1 MLTVV
6 TGLPG
11 SGKTAGVVE
20 RFLMPLAAKDWQE
33 NASTPDGEKV
43 VIKRRLFTNINGLLL
58 EHELI
63 DADDLLRWHEWV
75 KPGDLI
81 VFDEVQKPWPLTGA
95 NKEQPKC
102 ITELETHRHYGI
114 DMILMTQHPMLIN
127 AAIVR
132 LAGQHLHIRK
142 LGNSRFATIYEWD
155 GVSRTLLYKNAFAK
169 KAWRRSKAAEKV
181 YRSSSLHTKQK
192 RAIPTVLWVVLA
204 CLLIFPFGAWKW
216 SGDFRERYFGGK
228 PLIPGVGPGEKAAV
242 TPPGASP
249 PSSGGTALAAGPR
262 VAIDD
267 ATAWIPRDPARPESA
282 PAYDEVRKVAV
293 MPVVAGCIR
302 MGNRTRCVTQQ
313 GTDAGLS
320 EHDATAWLVAGRFNP
335 YAVQTAAA
343 GGMPHASG
351 QNAPEARAGAA
362 LTVIDGP
369 GWRDP
374 LGMQGQQGSRR

>member
-20 RFLMPLAAKDWQE
+20 RFLMPLAAKDWAE
-33 NASTPDGEKV
+33 SAITPDGEKV
-43 VIKRRLFTNINGLLL
+43 TIKRKLFTNINGLLL

-63 DADDLLRWHEWV
+63 DAADLMRWQEWV

-95 NKEQPKC
+95 NKDQPKC

-192 RAIPTVLWVVLA
+192 RAVPTVLFVILA
-204 CLLIFPFGAWKW
+204 CLVLFPLGAWKW

-228 PLIPGVGPGEKAAV
+228 PLIAAPAEKAGGAV
-242 TPPGASP
+242 AS
-249 PSSGGTALAAGPR
+249 AHAAGTDSAGGPVAR
-262 VAIDD
+262 GAIDD
-267 ATAWIPRDPARPESA
+267 ATAWTPRVSMRPESA
-282 PAYDEVRKVAV
+282 PAYDDLRKVVA
-293 MPVVAGCIR
+293 MPVVAGAMCNAK
-302 MGNRTRCVTQQ
+302 GCRCVTQQ
-313 GTDAGLS
+313 APARASLMLSAGL
-320 EHDATAWLVAGRFNP
+320 G
-335 YAVQTAAA
+335 
-343 GGMPHASG
+343 
-351 QNAPEARAGAA
+351 
-362 LTVIDGP
+362 
-369 GWRDP
+369 
-374 LGMQGQQGSRR
+374 

>member
-1 MLTVV
+1 MLTVI

-33 NASTPDGEKV
+33 QAITPDGDKV
-43 VIKRRLFTNINGLLL
+43 TVKRRLLTNINGLLL
-58 EHELI
+58 EHEKI
-63 DADDLLRWHEWV
+63 DADDLAKWHEWA

-169 KAWRRSKAAEKV
+169 KPWRRSKDAEKV

-192 RAIPTVLWVVLA
+192 RAIPTVLFVIIA
-204 CLLIFPFGAWKW
+204 CLIGFPALAWKF
-216 SGDFRERYFGGK
+216 GGNFQERYFGGK
-228 PLIPGVGPGEKAAV
+228 PLIPVATPAQPGGKAPHEPVAASSAPTAPV
-242 TPPGASP
+242 PTPPASSP
-249 PSSGGTALAAGPR
+249 VREPVFAGCARIRERCQCFDTAGFPVDKDKLFCEDATR
-262 VAIDD
+262 VASGIGKALEIISD
-267 ATAWIPRDPARPESA
+267 A
-282 PAYDEVRKVAV
+282 
-293 MPVVAGCIR
+293 
-302 MGNRTRCVTQQ
+302 
-313 GTDAGLS
+313 
-320 EHDATAWLVAGRFNP
+320 NP
-335 YAVQTAAA
+335 YREQLERQRWADDDREVFAA
-343 GGMPHASG
+343 M
-351 QNAPEARAGAA
+351 ARREDMKRAKE
-362 LTVIDGP
+362 
-369 GWRDP
+369 R
-374 LGMQGQQGSRR
+374 

>member
-1 MLTVV
+1 MLTVI

-33 NASTPDGEKV
+33 EAITPEGEKV
-43 VIKRRLFTNINGLLL
+43 TVKRRLFTNINGLLL
-58 EHELI
+58 EHEKL
-63 DADDLLRWHEWV
+63 DADDLMKWPEWV

-169 KAWRRSKAAEKV
+169 KPWRRSKAAEKV

-192 RAIPTVLWVVLA
+192 RAIPTVLFVIVA
-204 CLLIFPFGAWKW
+204 CLIAFPLMAWKF
-216 SGDFRERYFGGK
+216 GGNFTERYFSGK
-228 PLIPGVGPGEKAAV
+228 PLIPGTAHAGAPATATGGAAAV
-242 TPPGASP
+242 PAGQAGAPVTSPDGQPGAAA
-249 PSSGGTALAAGPR
+249 SGATQVVFSGCAAIRQRCECLDTRGGIVDKPMDVCR
-262 VAIDD
+262 SL
-267 ATAWIPRDPARPESA
+267 TSA
-282 PAYDEVRKVAV
+282 PAGVGKALDIIRDGSPYRERLERQRWADNDENVLAYMGRRGEEQAREAATSAARSPVAK
-293 MPVVAGCIR
+293 
-302 MGNRTRCVTQQ
+302 Q
-313 GTDAGLS
+313 
-320 EHDATAWLVAGRFNP
+320 
-335 YAVQTAAA
+335 
-343 GGMPHASG
+343 
-351 QNAPEARAGAA
+351 
-362 LTVIDGP
+362 
-369 GWRDP
+369 
-374 LGMQGQQGSRR
+374 

>member
-1 MLTVV
+1 MLTVI

-33 NASTPDGEKV
+33 QAITPDGEKITV
-43 VIKRRLFTNINGLLL
+43 KRRLLTNINGLLL
-58 EHELI
+58 EHEKI
-63 DADDLLRWHEWV
+63 DADDLARWHEWA

-169 KAWRRSKAAEKV
+169 KAWRRSKDAEKV

-192 RAIPTVLWVVLA
+192 RAIPTVLFVIIA
-204 CLLIFPFGAWKW
+204 CLVGFPALAWKFGG
-216 SGDFRERYFGGK
+216 SFQERYFGGK
-228 PLIPGVGPGEKAAV
+228 PLIPVATPAQPGGKAPHEPVA
-242 TPPGASP
+242 AS
-249 PSSGGTALAAGPR
+249 S
-262 VAIDD
+262 
-267 ATAWIPRDPARPESA
+267 
-282 PAYDEVRKVAV
+282 
-293 MPVVAGCIR
+293 
-302 MGNRTRCVTQQ
+302 
-313 GTDAGLS
+313 
-320 EHDATAWLVAGRFNP
+320 
-335 YAVQTAAA
+335 
-343 GGMPHASG
+343 
-351 QNAPEARAGAA
+351 APEAPLPTPPASSPVREPAFAGCARIRDRCQCFDTAGFPVDKDKLFCEDATRVASGIGKALEIISDANPYREQLERQRWADDDREVFAAMARREDMKRAKE
-362 LTVIDGP
+362 
-369 GWRDP
+369 R
-374 LGMQGQQGSRR
+374 

>member
-1 MLTVV
+1 MLTVI

-20 RFLMPLAAKDWQE
+20 RFLMPLAAKDWEEQ
-33 NASTPDGEKV
+33 AITPDGEKV
-43 VIKRRLFTNINGLLL
+43 TVKRRLLTNINGLLL
-58 EHELI
+58 EHEKI
-63 DADDLLRWHEWV
+63 EAEDLMRWPEWA

-169 KAWRRSKAAEKV
+169 KPWRRSKDAEKI

-192 RAIPTVLWVVLA
+192 RAIPTVLFVILA
-204 CLLIFPFGAWKW
+204 CLVAFPLIAWKFGG
-216 SGDFRERYFGGK
+216 SFKERYFGGK
-228 PLIPGVGPGEKAAV
+228 PLIATETAKANAPGASAPGAAIQPGQPGATPPASSSSSSQAHAEPVFAGCAAIRNRCECLDTKGGLVDKPLDVCKSLTAAAPGVGKALEIIPDRNPYVEQLERQRWADNDRDV
-242 TPPGASP
+242 
-249 PSSGGTALAAGPR
+249 LAY
-262 VAIDD
+262 IDRRQQAQ
-267 ATAWIPRDPARPESA
+267 ATAART
-282 PAYDEVRKVAV
+282 
-293 MPVVAGCIR
+293 PVK
-302 MGNRTRCVTQQ
+302 
-313 GTDAGLS
+313 
-320 EHDATAWLVAGRFNP
+320 H
-335 YAVQTAAA
+335 
-343 GGMPHASG
+343 
-351 QNAPEARAGAA
+351 
-362 LTVIDGP
+362 
-369 GWRDP
+369 
-374 LGMQGQQGSRR
+374 

>member
-1 MLTVV
+1 MLTVI

-33 NASTPDGEKV
+33 QAITPDGEKV
-43 VIKRRLFTNINGLLL
+43 TVKRRLLTNINGLLL
-58 EHELI
+58 EHEKI
-63 DADDLLRWHEWV
+63 DADDLAKWHEWA

-169 KAWRRSKAAEKV
+169 KAWRRSKDAEKV

-192 RAIPTVLWVVLA
+192 RAIPTVLFVIIA
-204 CLLIFPFGAWKW
+204 CLIGFPALAWKF
-216 SGDFRERYFGGK
+216 GGNFKERYFGGK
-228 PLIPGVGPGEKAAV
+228 PLIPVSTPAQPGGKGPAD
-242 TPPGASP
+242 
-249 PSSGGTALAAGPR
+249 ALAASN
-262 VAIDD
+262 VAGAPLTP
-267 ATAWIPRDPARPESA
+267 ATTESA
-282 PAYDEVRKVAV
+282 AHSPAF
-293 MPVVAGCIR
+293 AGCARIR
-302 MGNRTRCVTQQ
+302 DRCDCMDT
-313 GTDAGLS
+313 
-320 EHDATAWLVAGRFNP
+320 AGRLVDKPIQYCQDLTRAPPGVGKALEIISDANP
-335 YAVQTAAA
+335 YREQLERLRWAEDDRNVFAA
-343 GGMPHASG
+343 M
-351 QNAPEARAGAA
+351 ARREDVKRAQA
-362 LTVIDGP
+362 
-369 GWRDP
+369 R
-374 LGMQGQQGSRR
+374 

>member
-1 MLTVV
+1 MLTVI

-33 NASTPDGEKV
+33 EAITPGGEKV
-43 VIKRRLFTNINGLLL
+43 TVKRRLFTNINGLLL
-58 EHELI
+58 EHEKI
-63 DADDLLRWHEWV
+63 DAEDLLKWPEWV

-169 KAWRRSKAAEKV
+169 KPWRRSKEAEKV

-192 RAIPTVLWVVLA
+192 RAIPTVLFVILV
-204 CLLIFPFGAWKW
+204 CLIAFPVMVWKFGDNFK
-216 SGDFRERYFGGK
+216 DRYFSGK
-228 PLIPGVGPGEKAAV
+228 PLIPTAQPVDAAPKAGAVASVGGTQSVAGASGGPPAKAPGAPSEPVFAGCAAIRDRCECLDTRGGVVDKPMDVCKSLTAARPGVGKALEIISDANPYRERLERLRWADNDERV
-242 TPPGASP
+242 LASMARRSEELAREAAT
-249 PSSGGTALAAGPR
+249 PSSRSLTA
-262 VAIDD
+262 
-267 ATAWIPRDPARPESA
+267 
-282 PAYDEVRKVAV
+282 K
-293 MPVVAGCIR
+293 
-302 MGNRTRCVTQQ
+302 Q
-313 GTDAGLS
+313 
-320 EHDATAWLVAGRFNP
+320 
-335 YAVQTAAA
+335 
-343 GGMPHASG
+343 
-351 QNAPEARAGAA
+351 
-362 LTVIDGP
+362 
-369 GWRDP
+369 
-374 LGMQGQQGSRR
+374 

>member
-1 MLTVV
+1 MLTVI

-20 RFLMPLAAKDWQE
+20 RFLMPLAAKDWAE
-33 NASTPDGEKV
+33 EAITPEGEKV
-43 VIKRRLFTNINGLLL
+43 TVKRRLFTNINGLLL
-58 EHELI
+58 EHEKI
-63 DADDLLRWHEWV
+63 DADDLMKWPEWV

-169 KAWRRSKAAEKV
+169 KPWRRSKAAEKA

-192 RAIPTVLWVVLA
+192 RAIPTVLFVIVL
-204 CLLIFPFGAWKW
+204 CLIAFPLMAWKF
-216 SGDFRERYFGGK
+216 GGNFTDRYFSGK
-228 PLIPGVGPGEKAAV
+228 PLIPGTASAGAPAKATANAA
-242 TPPGASP
+242 ASSAL
-249 PSSGGTALAAGPR
+249 PSSGPATIPDGP
-262 VAIDD
+262 
-267 ATAWIPRDPARPESA
+267 PP
-282 PAYDEVRKVAV
+282 
-293 MPVVAGCIR
+293 
-302 MGNRTRCVTQQ
+302 
-313 GTDAGLS
+313 
-320 EHDATAWLVAGRFNP
+320 
-335 YAVQTAAA
+335 AAA
-343 GGMPHASG
+343 GGATQVVFSG
-351 QNAPEARAGAA
+351 CAAMRDRCDCLDTKGAIVEKPMDVCRSLTKAPPGVGKALEIIADTNPYRDRLERQRWADNDENVLAYMGRRSDDQAREAV
-362 LTVIDGP
+362 LP
-369 GWRDP
+369 S
-374 LGMQGQQGSRR
+374 SRSFTAKQ

>member
-1 MLTVV
+1 MLTVI

-33 NASTPDGEKV
+33 QAITPDGEKV
-43 VIKRRLFTNINGLLL
+43 TVKRRLLTNINGLLL
-58 EHELI
+58 EHEKI
-63 DADDLLRWHEWV
+63 DADDLAKWHEWA

-169 KAWRRSKAAEKV
+169 KAWRRSKDVEKV

-192 RAIPTVLWVVLA
+192 RAIPTVLFVIIA
-204 CLLIFPFGAWKW
+204 CLIGFPALAWKF
-216 SGDFRERYFGGK
+216 GGNFQERYFGGK
-228 PLIPGVGPGEKAAV
+228 PLIPATAPAQPGGKGPAEALVAANATGA
-242 TPPGASP
+242 TPPQSTP
-249 PSSGGTALAAGPR
+249 T
-262 VAIDD
+262 
-267 ATAWIPRDPARPESA
+267 SA
-282 PAYDEVRKVAV
+282 PHE
-293 MPVVAGCIR
+293 PVFAGCAR
-302 MGNRTRCVTQQ
+302 VRDRCQCFDTAGVPFEKEKLYCEDVTRVPL
-313 GTDAGLS
+313 GHGKALEIISDA
-320 EHDATAWLVAGRFNP
+320 NP
-335 YAVQTAAA
+335 YREQLERLRWAEDDRNVFAAMA
-343 GGMPHASG
+343 RREDVKRAHA
-351 QNAPEARAGAA
+351 R
-362 LTVIDGP
+362 
-369 GWRDP
+369 
-374 LGMQGQQGSRR
+374 